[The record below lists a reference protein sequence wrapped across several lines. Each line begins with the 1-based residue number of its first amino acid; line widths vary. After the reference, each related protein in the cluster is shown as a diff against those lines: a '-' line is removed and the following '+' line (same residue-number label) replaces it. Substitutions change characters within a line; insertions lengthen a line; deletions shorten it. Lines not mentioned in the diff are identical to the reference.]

1 MTDPGSEPEAGAARR
16 LARLAGS
23 QWRRLLFGAVFLL
36 VGSVATLAF
45 PRWVQA
51 MLDAAFQEGS
61 AAQVDQ
67 AVVIMSVLFTVQ
79 AIAGALR
86 YRFFTLAGERVVAD
100 LRARLYERVMAQDM
114 VFFDRQRTGELLSRL
129 SSDTQLVQNAVSVN
143 LSMALRSAVGAL
155 GSVVLLFV
163 ISVELTLWMLAV
175 VPPVALGAVIYG
187 RLVRRYSKRAQDALA
202 RASEVAEES
211 IGAIRTVRS
220 FAAEGRTAQRYG
232 ARIEDSF
239 EAGRRRVV
247 AVAVFVGVTSF
258 SGFVAITFVLW
269 RGGHQVLEGA
279 LTAGE
284 LTSFILYSVIVAFSL
299 GTLTNLYSD
308 FMRATGAAERVFQLM
323 DCQPIIEASAG
334 GRRLDAVYGR
344 VQFEGVRFR
353 YPTRPDVDVLRGVDF
368 ALEPG
373 GTLAVVGPSGAGK
386 STLVQLLLR
395 AYDPTAGRV
404 VVDGIDLRDLDLEWW
419 RHQIGVVAQEPVL
432 FSTTLEENIRFG
444 RPEATDAEV
453 RAAADE
459 ALVTPFVDGFPDG
472 FQTRVGERG
481 VQLSG
486 GQRQRVAIAR
496 ALLADPRVLVLDEAT
511 SALDAEAEAL
521 VKRALDRLRQGR
533 TTLVIAHRLST
544 VKDADRVL
552 VMDGGEVVESGSHAE
567 LMRDGDGLY
576 RRLVEHQ
583 LAMAEH

>member
-1 MTDPGSEPEAGAARR
+1 
-16 LARLAGS
+16 
-23 QWRRLLFGAVFLL
+23 
-36 VGSVATLAF
+36 
-45 PRWVQA
+45 
-51 MLDAAFQEGS
+51 
-61 AAQVDQ
+61 VDL
-67 AVVIMSVLFTVQ
+67 AVVVMSGLFTVQ

-86 YRFFTLAGERVVAD
+86 YRFFTLAGERIVAD
-100 LRARLYERVMAQDM
+100 LRARLYEKVIAQDM
-114 VFFDRQRTGELLSRL
+114 AFFDRQRTGELLSRL

-155 GSVVLLFV
+155 GSVALLFV
-163 ISVELTLWMLAV
+163 ISIELTLWMLAV

-187 RLVRRYSKRAQDALA
+187 RMVRRYSKRAQDALA

-220 FAAEGRTAQRYG
+220 FAAEVRTMEHYR
-232 ARIEDSF
+232 ARVEDAF
-239 EAGRRRVV
+239 DAGRRRVM

-269 RGGHQVLEGA
+269 RGGHQVLDGE
-279 LTAGE
+279 LTAGQ

-299 GTLTNLYSD
+299 GTLTDLWSD

-323 DCQPIIEASAG
+323 DAEPEIEVSTG
-334 GRRLDAVYGR
+334 DRRLSTVTGR
-344 VQFEGVRFR
+344 VRFEGVRFR

-373 GTLAVVGPSGAGK
+373 STLAVVGPSGAGK
-386 STLVQLLLR
+386 STLVQLMLR
-395 AYDPTAGRV
+395 AYDPSGGQITI
-404 VVDGIDLRDLDLEWW
+404 DGADLRQLDLTWW
-419 RHQIGVVAQEPVL
+419 RRQVGVVAQEPIL
-432 FSTTLEENIRFG
+432 FSTTLAENIRFG

-453 RAAADE
+453 RSAAAE
-459 ALVTPFVDGFPDG
+459 ALVTPFVADFPEGFE
-472 FQTRVGERG
+472 TRVGERG

-521 VKRALDRLRQGR
+521 VKRALDRLREGR

-552 VMDGGEVVESGSHAE
+552 VLDGGEVVETGSHAE
-567 LMRDGDGLY
+567 LMRDEAGLY

-583 LAMAEH
+583 LAMAEG